1 MALALVFSSATI
13 WSSECRTSSRLPR
26 ASKTTQTMSTLAMLT
41 AAFRQKFCHALLK
54 AKSMRFQSR
63 CMVPSC
69 ILVSDNLAALDRH
82 HPASHDIDD
91 LSVVGRHHDR
101 RAAGVDLQQ
110 KLDDLPRGGRVQVSS
125 GLIGEKDPRVMN
137 EGPGDR
143 DALLLHTR
151 KLVWFLVFF
160 PFQPHNAE
168 DFLDLRLEMTQ
179 GALGHAQREGNVLKD
194 GQVGQQLEILED
206 HADLPPQVREMAPL
220 EAAQILP
227 LDMDG
232 AGGGLLL
239 ANQETNQRRLAG
251 AAGTNEKDEVLLGN
265 FQRDVA
271 EGDSAVGIG
280 LLHALEA
287 DLRDSRGYRG
297 HACLR
302 GQQRR
307 PCRLGRDCCWH
318 VNKSIPKA
326 GATAGWA
333 LAGRMTRAV
342 EGLSSRDCASIPCAS
357 EANRA
362 YH

>member
-13 WSSECRTSSRLPR
+13 WSSECRTSRRLPR

-69 ILVSDNLAALDRH
+69 VLVSDNLAALDGH

-101 RAAGVDLQQ
+101 GAAGIDLQQ
-110 KLDDLPRGGRVQVSS
+110 QLDDLPRGGGVEVSR

-137 EGPGDR
+137 EGSGDR
-143 DALLLHTR
+143 DALLLAAR
-151 KLVWFLVFF
+151 KLIWVLVLL
-160 PFQPHNAE
+160 PFQAHDAE
-168 DFLDLRLEMTQ
+168 HFLDLGLEVAQ
-179 GALGHAQREGNVLKD
+179 GALGHAQREGHVLEH
-194 GQVGQQLEILED
+194 GQVGQQFEILED
-206 HADLPPQVREMAPL
+206 HADLPTQVREMAPL

-232 AGGGLLL
+232 AGGRLLL
-239 ANQETNQRRLAG
+239 ADQEADEGRFAG

-265 FQRDVA
+265 FQRDVPQ
-271 EGDSAVGIG
+271 GDGAVGIG
-280 LLHALEA
+280 FLHALQA

-302 GQQRR
+302 WQQRR

-342 EGLSSRDCASIPCAS
+342 
-357 EANRA
+357 
-362 YH
+362 